1 LVTRNSKKP
10 MYEISEI
17 QSVDI
22 TIFDFDDLKSHKIL
36 YDFDLKI
43 WIISYESYG
52 PPFCLFFGTQQL
64 VVTVKKEI
72 RLNGNDISVI
82 E

>member
-1 LVTRNSKKP
+1 

-22 TIFDFDDLKSHKIL
+22 SIFDFDDLKSHKIL

-52 PPFCLFFGTQQL
+52 PPFCIFFWNSTARGHC
-64 VVTVKKEI
+64 KK
-72 RLNGNDISVI
+72 RN
-82 E
+82 